1 MERKQIERLLTLM
14 KKANGN
20 TCRLVLH
27 IGNSLL
33 VFPRYYFPTKSD
45 VEIPYFLK
53 KMRTFLDK
61 GYKID
66 YLGIFGIK
74 EGINQACS
82 LTWEEAYEVIK
93 RVLNNEITKKLI
105 KEI

>member
-14 KKANGN
+14 KKANGKA
-20 TCRLVLH
+20 CRLVLH

-33 VFPRYYFPTKSD
+33 IFPRYYFPTKAD
-45 VEIPYFLK
+45 VEIPYFLN
-53 KMRTFLDK
+53 KMNTLLSK

-66 YLGIFGIK
+66 YLGLFGIK

-82 LTWEEAYEVIK
+82 LTWEEAYKIITEK
-93 RVLNNEITKKLI
+93 LNNEIIRKII

>member
-1 MERKQIERLLTLM
+1 MERKQIEKLLALM
-14 KKANGN
+14 RKANGN
-20 TCRLVLH
+20 TCRLVFH

-33 VFPRYYFPTKSD
+33 IFPRYYFPTKSD
-45 VEIPYFLK
+45 VEIPYFLNR
-53 KMRTFLDK
+53 MSTFLNR

-74 EGINQACS
+74 EGMNQACS
-82 LTWEEAYEVIK
+82 LTWDEAYKIITEK
-93 RVLNNEITKKLI
+93 LNNEITKKLV